1 VTEPP
6 LSLSERLYAALLRWY
21 PDDFRRDFAP
31 DMRDLFRDHLRAARA
46 RSGVWGVAL
55 LWMRAIPDL
64 LLTGFHIHEDNML
77 QAILQD
83 ARYAMRILKKNAL
96 FTAIAIAVVAL
107 GTGAVSTIYS
117 VANAMIFR
125 PIPGVARQSEVL
137 GIRRTRQDKGL
148 SRSVSYPYYRYLAEH
163 SKTMAG
169 IASWDMIPTTLSA
182 GGAGIIGQS
191 NLVTGNYFDVLGAR
205 PAVGRFFTPDEG
217 RIGSPASVVVISH
230 DLWQRMFAGDSSV
243 VGRPLIVNG
252 QHATVIGVAPPH
264 FRGLFPVLRVDTW
277 VPMPMQPLVRRGGDL
292 LTSPGNGWLDLFGR
306 IKPGV
311 SEDVARA
318 ELSALTKQFA
328 KDVEAGRYS
337 DQATFTEVHTRTITG
352 LPGDTIDSVVAFFVV
367 LLAVSGLVLLIA
379 SVNVASMLL
388 ARAVA
393 RRREI
398 AVRIALG
405 AARARLVRQLLTE
418 SLILFGAGG
427 VLGVG
432 LAFLATRALSGLP
445 LPVDVPI
452 AIDAS
457 PDARAIIVT
466 LAVALVTGIVF
477 GLAPALQGSRDDV
490 ATTLRGDTSGS
501 GRSRSRLRNA
511 LVIAQVAASLL
522 LLTASGLFL
531 RALSNGERVDPGYD
545 ISHVTTASFDVGLAG
560 YDTARQRQF
569 YAALDER
576 IRHLPNVTAVGYTRL
591 LPLSLNSS
599 CYDVAIPGAPK
610 SVHSACGT
618 LVAGDYFDVMRQ
630 PIIAG
635 RALLRT
641 DNESAPN
648 VAVVSQ
654 RFAERAFP
662 GVSAIG
668 RTFRLDSASTVTIV
682 GIARDVKFSRL
693 DEKLEPFM
701 YLPAAQHWRSDMNLV
716 VRTTGDPSQLIPAIR
731 AETRA
736 MDALLAPPVTVTLER
751 AAAVALLPQR
761 FAVIITASLG
771 AAGLLLAA
779 IGLYGVLAFSV
790 AQRTREI
797 GVRMALGAA
806 KEQVLRM
813 VIGEG
818 LRVVA
823 IGVGIGLVLAAV
835 ATRALTPFLF
845 GVSPLDATAFLSGV
859 AALGVVGLIASW
871 MPARRAAGAD
881 PMMALRQD

>member
-1 VTEPP
+1 MTDPHA
-6 LSLSERLYAALLRWY
+6 SLSERIYAALLRWY
-21 PDDFRRDFAP
+21 PAEFRRDFAP

-46 RSGVWGVAL
+46 RSGAFGVAL
-55 LWMRAIPDL
+55 LWVRAIPDL
-64 LLTGFHIHEDNML
+64 LLTGLHVHEDNML

-83 ARYAMRILKKNAL
+83 ARYAMRILKKNTL
-96 FTAIAIAVVAL
+96 FTVIAIVVVAL

-117 VANAMIFR
+117 VANAVIFR
-125 PIPGVARQSEVL
+125 PIPGVDRQSDVL
-137 GIRRTRQDKGL
+137 GITRTRSDRAS
-148 SRSVSYPYYRYLAEH
+148 SRSASYLYYRYLADH
-163 SKTMAG
+163 SKTMTG
-169 IASWDMIPTTLSA
+169 IASWDMMPTTLSI
-182 GGAGIIGQS
+182 GGEGIVGQS
-191 NLVTGNYFDVLGAR
+191 NLVTSNYFDVLGAR
-205 PAVGRFFTPDEG
+205 PALGRFFTADEG
-217 RIGSPASVVVISH
+217 RIGSGASVVVVSF
-230 DLWQRMFAGDSSV
+230 DLWQRLFAGDSGV
-243 VGRPLIVNG
+243 VGRELIVNG
-252 QHATVIGVAPPH
+252 HRTTVIGVAPAR
-264 FRGLFPVLRVDTW
+264 FRGIFPVLRVDTW

-311 SEDVARA
+311 SQDVARA
-318 ELSALTKQFA
+318 ELAALTKQFA
-328 KDVEAGRYS
+328 TDVEAARFS
-337 DQATFTEVHTRTITG
+337 DQATFTEVNLRAISG
-352 LPGDTIDSVVAFFVV
+352 LPGDATDVVVAFFVV

-388 ARAVA
+388 ARAVS

-405 AARARLVRQLLTE
+405 AARARLIRQLLTE
-418 SLILFGAGG
+418 SLILFAGGG

-432 LAFLATRALSGLP
+432 LAFVATRALSRLP

-466 LAVALVTGIVF
+466 LVVALVTGVVF

-501 GRSRSRLRNA
+501 GRSRSRLRDA
-511 LVIAQVAASLL
+511 LVIGQVAASLL

-531 RALSNGERVDPGYD
+531 RALSNGERVDPGYAID
-545 ISHVTTASFDVGLAG
+545 HVATASFDVGLAG
-560 YDTARQRQF
+560 YDTARAQQF

-576 IRHLPNVTAVGYTRL
+576 VRHLPGVTAVAYTRL
-591 LPLSLNSS
+591 LPLSMNNS

-610 SVHSACGT
+610 SVRSACAT
-618 LVAGDYFDVMRQ
+618 LVAGDYFDVVRQ
-630 PIIAG
+630 PIVAG
-635 RALLRT
+635 RALRPS
-641 DNESAPN
+641 DNAAAPK
-648 VAVVSQ
+648 VAVVSR
-654 RFAERAFP
+654 RFAERAYP
-662 GVSAIG
+662 GESAIG
-668 RTFRLDSASTVTIV
+668 RTFRLDSSTTVTIV
-682 GIARDVKFSRL
+682 GVTRDVKFSRL
-693 DEKLEPFM
+693 DEKLQPFI
-701 YLPAAQHWRSDMNLV
+701 YLPFAQHWRSDMNLL
-716 VRTTGDPSQLIPAIR
+716 VRTTGDASQLIPPIR
-731 AETRA
+731 AEARA

-823 IGVGIGLVLAAV
+823 IGVAIGLVLAGV

-859 AALGVVGLIASW
+859 TALASVGLLASW

>member
-1 VTEPP
+1 VTKPTV
-6 LSLSERLYAALLRWY
+6 SLSERIYAALLRWY
-21 PDDFRRDFAP
+21 PADFRRDFAP

-46 RSGVWGVAL
+46 RSGIFGVAM
-55 LWMRAIPDL
+55 LWIRAIPDL
-64 LLTGFHIHEDNML
+64 LLTGVHFHEDNML

-96 FTAIAIAVVAL
+96 FTAVAIVVVAL

-117 VANAMIFR
+117 VANAVIFR
-125 PIPGVARQSEVL
+125 AIPGVAHQSDVL
-137 GIRRTRQDKGL
+137 EITRTRSDRAS
-148 SRSVSYPYYRYLAEH
+148 SRSASYVYYRYLADH
-163 SKTMAG
+163 STTMTG
-169 IASWDMIPTTLSA
+169 IASWNMMPTTLST
-182 GGAGIIGQS
+182 GGEGIVGQS
-191 NLVTGNYFDVLGAR
+191 NLVTGNYFDVLGTR
-205 PAVGRFFTPDEG
+205 PALGRFFTADEG
-217 RIGSPASVVVISH
+217 RIGSGVSVVVISF
-230 DLWQRMFAGDSSV
+230 DLWQRLFAGDSGV
-243 VGRPLIVNG
+243 VGRQLIVNG
-252 QHATVIGVAPPH
+252 QKTTVIGVAPAH

-292 LTSPGNGWLDLFGR
+292 LSSAGNGWLDVFGR
-306 IKPGV
+306 VKPGV
-311 SEDVARA
+311 SIESARA
-318 ELSALTKQFA
+318 ELAALTKRFA
-328 KDVEAGRYS
+328 SDVEAGRFS
-337 DQATFTEVHTRTITG
+337 DQATFTEVVLRAVSG
-352 LPGDTIDSVVAFFVV
+352 LPGQATNAVIAFFVV
-367 LLAVSGLVLLIA
+367 LLVVSGLVLLIA

-405 AARARLVRQLLTE
+405 AARARLIRQLLTE
-418 SLILFGAGG
+418 SLILFAAGG

-432 LAFLATRALSGLP
+432 LAFMATRALSSLP

-466 LAVALVTGIVF
+466 LVVALATGVVF
-477 GLAPALQGSRDDV
+477 GLAPALQGSREDV

-511 LVIAQVAASLL
+511 LVIGQLAASLL

-531 RALSNGERVDPGYD
+531 RALSSGQRVDPGYD
-545 ISHVTTASFDVGLAG
+545 IDHVTTASFDVGLAG
-560 YDTARQRQF
+560 YDTVRARQF
-569 YAALDER
+569 YAALDQR
-576 IRHLPNVTAVGYTRL
+576 VRHLPGVTGVAYTRL
-591 LPLSLNSS
+591 LPLSMNSS
-599 CYDVAIPGAPK
+599 CYDVAVQGAPK
-610 SVHSACGT
+610 TVRQACAT
-618 LVAGDYFDVMRQ
+618 LVGGDYFDVMRQ

-635 RALLRT
+635 RALLPT
-641 DNESAPN
+641 DNETAPK

-654 RFAERAFP
+654 RFAERAFGGQP
-662 GVSAIG
+662 AIG
-668 RTFRLDSASTVTIV
+668 RTFKLDSTATITIV
-682 GIARDVKFSRL
+682 GVTRNVKFSRL

-701 YLPAAQHWRSDMNLV
+701 YLPVVQQWRSDVNLL
-716 VRTTGDPSQLIPAIR
+716 VRTTGDASQLIPAIR
-731 AETRA
+731 AEVRA
-736 MDALLAPPVTVTLER
+736 MDPLLAPPVTVTLAR

-797 GVRMALGAA
+797 GVRLALGAA

-813 VIGEG
+813 IVGEG

-823 IGVGIGLVLAAV
+823 IGVAIGLVLAAA
-835 ATRALTPFLF
+835 ATRALAPFLF

-859 AALGVVGLIASW
+859 AVLALVGLLASW

-881 PMMALRQD
+881 PMIALRQD